1 MALQKEIPEIRLAV
15 FGESGCGKTTL
26 LSSYYGKQQSHNFE
40 QEKGYALLA
49 DNKSQ
54 GSWLLGNY
62 YRMQEGRFPE
72 GTRKFTTYEFSFR
85 LQNYDQPSL
94 KIFWYDYPGDWWNNE
109 PSDLGESREQKECFK
124 KLLESHI
131 GLLIV
136 DGEKLSTQGTPYLKK
151 LFAQFRHEIKRQ
163 KSAMKAEGLSLSNYP
178 SQWIIVLSKTDLYS
192 SNYTAKDFERRV
204 LKDVDDEVRG
214 LSKEFERDN
223 KSNNLGSQFLLLS
236 AAKANYH
243 VVEDITKTLGLEL
256 LAPVALLSVIQEL
269 AKKTDR
275 GGVPGLLGEILSS
288 LSSVINVIDKM
299 DDFLP
304 KQYQILTQL
313 LQAFKLKELA
323 DKGTDYMRKK
333 QKEAA
338 KKGKALDATAY
349 AMMAELKSDS
359 AKCLYYCNQGNSK

>member
-1 MALQKEIPEIRLAV
+1 MAPQKEIPEIRLAV

-26 LSSYYGKQQSHNFE
+26 LSSYYGTQQSHNFE

-49 DNKSQ
+49 DSKSQ

-62 YRMQEGRFPE
+62 YQMQDGHFPE
-72 GTRKFTTYEFSFR
+72 STREFTTYEFSFR

-94 KIFWYDYPGDWWNNE
+94 KIFWYDYPGGWWNTE
-109 PSDLGESREQKECFK
+109 PSDSGEARKQKECFK

-131 GLLIV
+131 GVLIV

-151 LFAQFRHEIKRQ
+151 LFAQFRNEIKRQ
-163 KSAMKAEGLSLSNYP
+163 KSAIKAEGLSLSNYP
-178 SQWIIVLSKTDLYS
+178 SQWIIVLSKADLYS
-192 SNYTAKDFERRV
+192 TNYTAQDFEKRI
-204 LKDVDDEVRG
+204 LKDVKDELCG
-214 LSKEFERDN
+214 LSQLVGGDN
-223 KSNNLGSQFLLLS
+223 KFDNFGNQFLLLS

-256 LAPVALLSVIQEL
+256 LAPVALLSVIREL
-269 AKKTDR
+269 AKKADR
-275 GGVPGLLGEILSS
+275 GDVFGLLGEILSS
-288 LSSVINVIDKM
+288 LSAVISVIDKL

-304 KQYQILTQL
+304 KQYQVLTQL
-313 LQAFKLKELA
+313 LQAFNLKEIA
-323 DKGTDYMRKK
+323 NQGTDYMRKK

-338 KKGKALDATAY
+338 KKGNALDATAY

-359 AKCLYYCNQGNSK
+359 AKRLYYCNQGNSK